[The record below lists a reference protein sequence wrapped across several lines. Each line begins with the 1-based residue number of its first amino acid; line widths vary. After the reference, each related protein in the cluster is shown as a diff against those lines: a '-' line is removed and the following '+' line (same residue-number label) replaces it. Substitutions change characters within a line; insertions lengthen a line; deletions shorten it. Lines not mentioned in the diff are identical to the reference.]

1 MEEVTHVPA
10 ESFTIPQ
17 GGAIILA
24 PIALREKLLS
34 NQGKDKDD
42 DGQDEGQVAQGP
54 HGIPNDLDKYV
65 QGGPGLG

>member
-10 ESFTIPQ
+10 ESLALPH
-17 GGAIILA
+17 GDAIFA
-24 PIALREKLLS
+24 ATVVLREKLLS
-34 NQGKDKDD
+34 DQGKDKDD

-54 HGIPNDLDKYV
+54 HGIANDLDEYV